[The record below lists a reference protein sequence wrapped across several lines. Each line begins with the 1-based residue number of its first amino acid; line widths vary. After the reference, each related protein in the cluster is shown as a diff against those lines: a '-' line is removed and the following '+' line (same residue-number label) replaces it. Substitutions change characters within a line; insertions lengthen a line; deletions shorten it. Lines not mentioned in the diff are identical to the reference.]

1 MHVLAYRSLMSINAI
16 EGHHRN
22 VYGRG
27 ITWSWYG
34 DVDRLRLH
42 SLGFVRI

>member
-22 VYGRG
+22 VYGRIIG
-27 ITWSWYG
+27 T
-34 DVDRLRLH
+34 
-42 SLGFVRI
+42 FVVPVEQ